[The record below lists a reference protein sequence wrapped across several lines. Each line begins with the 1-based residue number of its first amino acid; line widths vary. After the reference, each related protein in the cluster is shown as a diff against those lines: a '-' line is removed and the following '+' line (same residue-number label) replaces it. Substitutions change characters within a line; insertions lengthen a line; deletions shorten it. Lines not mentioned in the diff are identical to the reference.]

1 MYLLDL
7 LGVMVVHM
15 WHPSD
20 VTLSECMCSQGM
32 GVNLVP
38 SSRDQSIISLQ
49 FIWCP
54 LRDG

>member
-7 LGVMVVHM
+7 FGVVLVHM
-15 WHPSD
+15 WHPRN
-20 VTLSECMCSQGM
+20 VTLSECMCSQGTR
-32 GVNLVP
+32 VNLVP
-38 SSRDQSIISLQ
+38 PSRDQSIISLQ